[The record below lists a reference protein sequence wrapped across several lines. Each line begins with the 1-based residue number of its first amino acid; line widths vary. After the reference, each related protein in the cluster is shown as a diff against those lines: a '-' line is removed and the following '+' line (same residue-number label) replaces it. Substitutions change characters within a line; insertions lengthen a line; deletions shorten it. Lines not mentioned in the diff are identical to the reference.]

1 MEYKIKRRR
10 KHPKTTKTGTG
21 IPATEAAKT
30 FGRLVDRVRE
40 AGATYIIERHG
51 RPVAQIGP
59 IAPSRIF
66 TVRDFADMITT
77 LPPADEEFLHAVEE
91 AVAMFNE
98 PRVPE
103 NPWER

>member
-1 MEYKIKRRR
+1 VKHQYKIHTRKERDRRAR
-10 KHPKTTKTGTG
+10 
-21 IPATEAAKT
+21 IAATDAAKN

-40 AGATYIIERHG
+40 EGATYVIERG
-51 RPVAQIGP
+51 GKPVAQIGP
-59 IAPSRIF
+59 VEPRVT
-66 TVRDFADMITT
+66 TVADFVEFVRH
-77 LPPADEEFLHAVEE
+77 LPPADEEYLQAVEE